1 MTNVKKITYF
11 RISTVVVL
19 FLLNASLTFSQ
30 KVDTVIDKKIYRS
43 YYSYNLKVPLY
54 IIYYLHKGGGNSSR
68 TNFKEEY
75 KSAKSSDYVRSGFH
89 RGHLVSAE
97 DFAYS
102 QDLENLTF
110 SYYNCFPQYPRLNMG
125 PWKSWEMKIRQESQI
140 WPLKIYVGGIY
151 GNKKLKN
158 SVAVPEYCWK
168 VVYNQKT
175 GLILHVIMFKNDA
188 SCETK
193 RVSLDDINKLTGY
206 NIRFNYN

>member
-1 MTNVKKITYF
+1 MLRIKNRSFNRIT
-11 RISTVVVL
+11 ILLVVI
-19 FLLNASLTFSQ
+19 FINTSLSFSQ
-30 KVDTVIDKKIYRS
+30 KVDTVIDKKIYKS

-54 IIYYLHKGGGNSSR
+54 IIYYLHKGGGNSTR

-75 KSAKSSDYVRSGFH
+75 KSAKSSDYVKSGFH

-158 SVAVPEYCWK
+158 SVAVPDYCWK
-168 VVYNQKT
+168 VVFNQKT
-175 GLILHVIMFKNDA
+175 GLILHVLMFKNDET
-188 SCETK
+188 CETK
-193 RVSLDDINKLTGY
+193 RVTLSDIQRLTGLH
-206 NIRFNYN
+206 IPFNSN